1 MQQNTKKKHFLNK
14 KAPAAF
20 SGKVP
25 PQHIYNLKNKNR
37 NNIKKSRQFYSAG
50 KSVQTIKN
58 IESATT
64 IMRRLGE
71 SLIA

>member
-1 MQQNTKKKHFLNK
+1 MKKLLKSRFKHRARMLLN
-14 KAPAAF
+14 
-20 SGKVP
+20 
-25 PQHIYNLKNKNR
+25 IYSSLRLKYHLKNKNR

-71 SLIA
+71 SLIAQ